1 VGLLLRLHRAAVSRA
16 FYPLALATVMVEVS
30 YRFAHH
36 LGYLRW
42 DLALAWVPY
51 LLSVALTAFF
61 GRGAPS
67 LVQLLRAS
75 PVIAFW
81 LLFLP
86 NAPYVV
92 TDFVHLQ
99 PFAVLAFGPASAP
112 WWWDLCFIA
121 SVAWTG
127 WLLGMMS
134 VCALHDLVERTLGA
148 CAGWS
153 FALACLG
160 LSAFGIFLGRF
171 LRWNSW
177 DVLVHPFGVLTQ
189 LATAAAEPAAHARG
203 FAFTAVFA
211 AFLVATY
218 VPLATLVRKPFS
230 PDMRPAG
237 QPLRDSGPKGPL

>member
-1 VGLLLRLHRAAVSRA
+1 VGLILRVHQVAVSRA
-16 FYPLALATVMVEVS
+16 FYPLALATLMVEVS

-51 LLSVALTAFF
+51 LVSVALVAFF
-61 GRGAPS
+61 GRRTPS
-67 LVQLLRAS
+67 TSQLLRAS
-75 PVIAFW
+75 PVIALW

-99 PFAVLAFGPASAP
+99 PFAVLAFGPAAAP

-134 VCALHDLVERTLGA
+134 VCSLHDLVERAAGVL
-148 CAGWS
+148 AGWS

-160 LSAFGIFLGRF
+160 LSALGIFLGRF

-177 DVLVHPFGVLTQ
+177 DVLVHPFALLSQ
-189 LATAAAEPAAHARG
+189 LGAAACEPLAHSRG
-203 FAFTAVFA
+203 LAFTTVFA

-218 VPLATLVRKPFS
+218 VPLATLVRS
-230 PDMRPAG
+230 AGSASHVHAMPDPERK
-237 QPLRDSGPKGPL
+237 R